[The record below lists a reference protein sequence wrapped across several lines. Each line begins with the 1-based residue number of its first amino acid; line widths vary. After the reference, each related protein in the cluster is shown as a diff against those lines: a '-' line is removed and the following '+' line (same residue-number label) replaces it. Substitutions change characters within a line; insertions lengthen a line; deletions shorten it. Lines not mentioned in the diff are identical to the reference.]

1 MISEMLVYGDV
12 DGPREDQINNG
23 IKHYT
28 DKRNFLK
35 KIVDE
40 IESTNRHW
48 NFNFGLEEII

>member
-1 MISEMLVYGDV
+1 MLVYGDV

-40 IESTNRHW
+40 IESTTRHW